1 MGLGPDSRGDQS
13 AAFLPEPRVSPP
25 QVRHASDRPYRGRFA
40 PSPTGPL
47 HFGSLVAAAGS
58 YLAAKHA
65 GGEWLVRIEDLDPP
79 REVPGSAEQIVATL
93 ATFGFEWNE
102 SIVRQSS
109 RISAYEAAVNR
120 LLASGDAFYCSCSR
134 AEIEATTGP
143 AQDGDELR
151 YPGWCRDG
159 VRMPERK
166 LAVRLR
172 VPSGMVAFND
182 GIQGLTSIAVDG
194 EIGDFVIR
202 RRDGLFAYQLAVVVD
217 DAAQGI
223 TDVVRGA
230 DLLRST
236 PRQILLQKA
245 LGLPTPGYAHMP
257 VATDHNGIK
266 LSKSAGAAS
275 LDLQRPG
282 EELWRALRFLR
293 QAPPCEL
300 RRSALATLWSWA
312 IANWTPTPL
321 NSVKSVPMDGA
332 TERE

>member
-1 MGLGPDSRGDQS
+1 MPT
-13 AAFLPEPRVSPP
+13 
-25 QVRHASDRPYRGRFA
+25 PYRGRFA

-47 HFGSLVAAAGS
+47 HFGSLVAAVGS
-58 YLAAKHA
+58 YLAARHA

-79 REVPGSAEQIVATL
+79 REIAGSADQIIATL

-102 SIVRQSS
+102 SIVRQSTRTS
-109 RISAYEAAVNR
+109 LYEAAVGK
-120 LLASGDAFYCSCSR
+120 LLVGGDAFYCSCSR
-134 AEIEATTGP
+134 AEIEAASAT
-143 AQDGDELR
+143 ALDGDELR
-151 YPGWCRDG
+151 YPGWCRSG
-159 VRMPERK
+159 VRMPQRK
-166 LAVRLR
+166 LAVRFR
-172 VPSGMVAFND
+172 VASGPVVFSD
-182 GIQGLTSIAVDG
+182 CVQGLTPVDVAG
-194 EIGDFVIR
+194 ESGDFVIR

-223 TDVVRGA
+223 THVVRGA

-236 PRQILLQKA
+236 PRQILLQRA
-245 LGLPTPGYAHMP
+245 LRLPTPTYAHMP
-257 VATDHNGIK
+257 VAIDHNGIK

-300 RRSALATLWSWA
+300 RGSGLSTLWSWA
-312 IANWTPTPL
+312 IAHWTPAPL
-321 NSVKSVPMDGA
+321 NGVTSVTVDGT